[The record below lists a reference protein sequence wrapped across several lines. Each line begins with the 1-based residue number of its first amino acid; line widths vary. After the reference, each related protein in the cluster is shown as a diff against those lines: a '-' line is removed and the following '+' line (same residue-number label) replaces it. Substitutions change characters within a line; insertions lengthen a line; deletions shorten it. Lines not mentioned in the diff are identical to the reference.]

1 MPAQSE
7 WSLTELHKAMR
18 PWNRALWLYVDDVRA
33 GAQGKRARH
42 DETGEAGREALADL
56 RGSQRQIRH
65 LCSMLDLDPVWVS
78 ESIERYIGSTLGKV
92 A

>member
-1 MPAQSE
+1 MPVSPGFA
-7 WSLTELHKAMR
+7 LTELHKAMR

-56 RGSQRQIRH
+56 RGSQRQLRH
-65 LCSMLDLDPVWVS
+65 LCSMLNLDAEWVTRR
-78 ESIERYIGSTLGKV
+78 IEEYLASPPPMQR
-92 A
+92 